1 MPATVQPSRIARSA
15 RLVIHQTRYDGLSFL
30 RNRQSRV
37 FTIALPVL
45 FLIIFC
51 GVFGNGTVRIA
62 GGEIQESTYYVLGL
76 VAFGVISASFINLVI
91 SVTAQRESGIL
102 KRRRATPVPAWVL
115 IVGRGLVAFFTAAAT
130 ATALIAI
137 GVLAYGARVPER
149 TIPAIVLAVAV
160 AVGALSFGALS
171 MRWSQ
176 RSDPPT
182 PRSPLCSS

>member
-1 MPATVQPSRIARSA
+1 
-15 RLVIHQTRYDGLSFL
+15 
-30 RNRQSRV
+30 
-37 FTIALPVL
+37 
-45 FLIIFC
+45 
-51 GVFGNGTVRIA
+51 
-62 GGEIQESTYYVLGL
+62 
-76 VAFGVISASFINLVI
+76 VI